1 MSERQGE
8 MTDYISREKD
18 KYIKLSQA
26 LEILDSCS
34 CWWAHDRMKAIPAA
48 DVRPVALCRDC
59 KHNKGA
65 KVWRLLDDVT
75 ADCSAGH
82 GYPPMD
88 WFCADGEKRE
98 ES

>member
-1 MSERQGE
+1 MAKLPEFFHFQVRGDLAKIEIQDVSDKDFVEVVRC
-8 MTDYISREKD
+8 RE
-18 KYIKLSQA
+18 
-26 LEILDSCS
+26 
-34 CWWAHDRMKAIPAA
+34 
-48 DVRPVALCRDC
+48 C

-65 KVWRLLDDVT
+65 KVWRFLDLEDTT
-75 ADCSAGH
+75 ADCSEGH